1 MADTLAFGAPAPT
14 SLPSTRPTRWEP
26 RQAVRNGQ
34 AADIK
39 IYPIGER
46 ASAGA
51 LATVHVRCGREARA
65 AELAKLIA
73 AAPELLAEL
82 QAAHQIIKHARAVM
96 TMAQQAEWSH
106 LNAAH
111 EVGDG
116 EDGNGMQRTFERI
129 VLMTRLE
136 GGAA

>member
-1 MADTLAFGAPAPT
+1 MADTLALGATAPA
-14 SLPSTRPTRWEP
+14 SLPSTRPTRWET
-26 RQAVRNGQ
+26 RQVVRNGQ

-39 IYPIGER
+39 IYAEGER

-82 QAAHQIIKHARAVM
+82 QAAHKIIRNARIVM
-96 TMAQQAEWSH
+96 SVEEEIEWGR
-106 LNAAH
+106 LNAAD
-111 EVGDG
+111 EVDG
-116 EDGNGMQRTFERI
+116 EDITRTTRAFERL
-129 VLMTRLE
+129 VLLNRLE